1 MRNQLITNAPT
12 TPNGF
17 EWSIYSIGRS
27 ESIMRY
33 NLPPFSDFDE
43 VIFKQQKKGIYWLC
57 EFHRDGIISF
67 GYVQLKQIKQ

>member
-1 MRNQLITNAPT
+1 MRKQIIMNDPATPT
-12 TPNGF
+12 GF

-27 ESIMRY
+27 ESIMKH

-43 VIFKQQKKGIYWLC
+43 VIFKQQKKGVYWLC

-67 GYVQLKQIKQ
+67 GYVQLKQIKS